1 MRRLNQPLYST
12 ALVLPIFFQL
22 GLIANPPSLSP
33 GPRNSPSSR
42 NLKICRLLA
51 SQIGADL
58 GYRKQSLLLHFSQ
71 LAFNTDIT
79 PPEKISTYPGSD
91 DEQDGRNSQYARF
104 RYQGVASS
112 RLSKSRLCCA
122 DLDFRLHQRRRGI
135 FLILFGFSGRHYV
148 VAFCFGFLLLGFGSA
163 LGWTGAAVLMR
174 PETPIAPPS
183 HLASANRCSK
193 NISVHQRLV
202 GVLKDHSGDD
212 REAVAIRRTLLALPM
227 PLARRQIIHGG
238 GSTLSIDL
246 STARHAPK
254 KTLRC
259 SGFQSRATLPKG

>member
-1 MRRLNQPLYST
+1 M
-12 ALVLPIFFQL
+12 
-22 GLIANPPSLSP
+22 
-33 GPRNSPSSR
+33 
-42 NLKICRLLA
+42 LA

-91 DEQDGRNSQYARF
+91 DEQDGRNSQYAGLDTKASRPAG
-104 RYQGVASS
+104 YQSLVYAVLIWISGCTNA
-112 RLSKSRLCCA
+112 A
-122 DLDFRLHQRRRGI
+122 GGI